1 MRRTVNDALA
11 PPPRFR
17 MTTPSKACSRSFS
30 PSTTLTCTRTVSPGA
45 KPPRSFLSCPASTS
59 RIASMASS
67 APSLDVIRG
76 LAPLAEPVHPLLLLG
91 REVRGLEKVRTALPR
106 PPHRHHAP
114 PALHAG
120 VVAAQQERRDPPAP
134 EDLPARV
141 LRVLEQ
147 SPRERVVGRRPG
159 ISPHPGGQAPPRR
172 RPHHRRP
179 PPP

>member
-1 MRRTVNDALA
+1 MRRTVKDALA

-30 PSTTLTCTRTVSPGA
+30 PSPTLTCTRTVSPGA

-76 LAPLAEPVHPLLLLG
+76 LAPLAESVPPLLLLG
-91 REVRGLEKVRTALPR
+91 REVRDLEKLRAAPPC

-114 PALHAG
+114 PALQAG
-120 VVAAQQERRDPPAP
+120 VVAAQQDRRGPPAP
-134 EDLPARV
+134 APRPARGT
-141 LRVLEQ
+141 RG
-147 SPRERVVGRRPG
+147 REETRGRRR
-159 ISPHPGGQAPPRR
+159 Q
-172 RPHHRRP
+172 
-179 PPP
+179 